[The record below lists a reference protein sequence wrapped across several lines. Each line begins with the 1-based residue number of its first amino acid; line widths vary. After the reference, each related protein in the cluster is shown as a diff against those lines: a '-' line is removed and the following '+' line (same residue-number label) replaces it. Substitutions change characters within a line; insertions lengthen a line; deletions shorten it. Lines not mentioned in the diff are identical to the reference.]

1 MSDLPHAQ
9 LDWNDQG
16 QPLSRQ
22 FGDVYFS
29 RDDGLGETRH
39 VFLAGNDLP
48 ARFAALPAG
57 ARLVICE
64 TGFGTGLN
72 LLALAQV
79 ATMPVRFTSFEAFP
93 MSGDELARAHAAF
106 PELADLAAQLRAGW
120 PARRFTVGQ
129 VSAEVV
135 EADARTALPAWAGQ
149 ADADRKSVV

>member
-48 ARFAALPAG
+48 ARFADLPAG
-57 ARLVICE
+57 SRLVIGE

-72 LLALAQV
+72 FLCAWQLFDQLA
-79 ATMPVRFTSFEAFP
+79 P
-93 MSGDELARAHAAF
+93 
-106 PELADLAAQLRAGW
+106 
-120 PARRFTVGQ
+120 
-129 VSAEVV
+129 
-135 EADARTALPAWAGQ
+135 ADACLHFVSVEKYPLTAASAG
-149 ADADRKSVV
+149 